1 MRNRVAHNDVHR
13 GRSRAGARAIVLALA
28 PTAFALLAAT
38 VAAADTPVT
47 AERWSEGLGGLV
59 GIVAVALGIGGLVIG
74 LVRRRRTVAARTAL
88 AETRPM
94 SAVRP
99 EPARSDSA
107 A

>member
-13 GRSRAGARAIVLALA
+13 VRSLAARAVVLALVPA
-28 PTAFALLAAT
+28 TFALIAAT
-38 VAAADTPVT
+38 AAAAETPAT
-47 AERWSEGLGGLV
+47 AERWSEGLAGPV
-59 GIVAVALGIGGLVIG
+59 GIVAVALGIGGLIIG
-74 LVRRRRTVAARTAL
+74 LLRRRRTVAARIAV